1 MKNTLFAT
9 LFLSFACFYG
19 NAQTLHEAPSLQV
32 GLSGLSFTKGT
43 LDAELIAEIIA
54 EKQKEVKTK
63 LVKNMLL
70 KSIGVE
76 NGLFYTYIDNTINI
90 ITTEKDEKVR
100 AKNLLE
106 NTVNLSFVI
115 AYTDY
120 YLRTMQPKS
129 EELIDIRNL
138 ANAFDI
144 DTSLVQPGMSLE
156 GFTAIGYA
164 KQTSREVYN
173 IKEIDADEDAASRN
187 AFAGVL
193 LDIFAE
199 VVRKNESL
207 KELGLM
213 RTNYLQNAGA
223 TNAYLNLENQ
233 DIEKQYSDYLVKKKA
248 YENGKKKEKQTE
260 EWNAYLNLP
269 ETQCMLHQVHLEEML
284 DGSGKYKQ
292 PLDEL
297 ENMISYLRNNK
308 ADADAPKTSDELKA
322 YLSELNETYSAFET
336 ALKQT
341 GSEENE
347 NFFYNVNYK
356 LASQKSGLRE
366 SLIYKET
373 GIDAATLLGKKPA
386 DKTKTAL
393 LEGVVMKF
401 VNVSYKYKLFRQIVD
416 KRACADKIFADGT
429 GNLDMYIR
437 YFGLIKTLS
446 TKGKNTEAIFNAME
460 NTFPNCGN
468 PNSLYKT
475 ITSTY
480 DSAMQS
486 LRKVTTTGKNELDEL
501 TRINGFLGK
510 IKFVALNRFE
520 YMAEYENDIKPSL
533 DRLGAYSTKFL
544 VVRDS
549 LFSYLTCIDSSAKA
563 DMRKMGLNLNTGF
576 MAVFTRLDEFDK
588 VTTYDLYLNLLSDAG
603 DIFSDENMRNSINRI
618 LSFVRSYVKIEHDTN
633 KQISM
638 RLDVEGFI
646 YALQKI
652 NYNKFRP
659 VEFLFTVGTNN
670 AAFHWNALY
679 LTPDDSIK
687 NYSYIS
693 EKIGIKYKIWD
704 LAYTHSF
711 SKGETFTYYNKT
723 YVRTA
728 PASEPVVSNIHML
741 AYASGILYNIAN
753 TGTTKDFN
761 RPMLGVGL
769 GITFFNGLDMNFCV
783 GRPLQKDRGFFTGG
797 NPTFLNVGFDI
808 QFVEYIDRLN
818 KKRQDNQTQKRISDA
833 VTSQNKN

>member
-1 MKNTLFAT
+1 MKKVVCTALV
-9 LFLSFACFYG
+9 LFLAHFC
-19 NAQTLHEAPSLQV
+19 NAQSLHEAPSLQV

-120 YLRTMQPKS
+120 YLRTMQPNS
-129 EELIDIRNL
+129 DELIDIRNL
-138 ANAFDI
+138 AYAFDI

-164 KQTSREVYN
+164 KQTSREVNN
-173 IKEIDADEDAASRN
+173 IKEIDGDEDAASRN
-187 AFAGVL
+187 AFVGVL

-199 VVRKNESL
+199 VIRKNESL

-233 DIEKQYSDYLVKKKA
+233 DIRKQYGDYLVKKKA
-248 YENGKKKEKQTE
+248 YENGKKTAKETE
-260 EWNAYLNLP
+260 KWNAYLNQP
-269 ETQCMLHQVHLEEML
+269 ETQCMLQQIHLEEML
-284 DGSGKYKQ
+284 TGTGKFRQ

-297 ENMISYLRNNK
+297 ENIMNFLRNNN
-308 ADADAPKTSDELKA
+308 AEGNAPQASDALKA
-322 YLSELNETYSAFET
+322 YLKELNETYGSFET

-341 GSEENE
+341 QGDEKEY
-347 NFFYNVNYK
+347 FFYNINYK
-356 LASQKSGLRE
+356 QASAKSGLRE
-366 SLIYKET
+366 ELITKET
-373 GIDAATLLGKKPA
+373 GIDAAALLGKKPA
-386 DKTKTAL
+386 DKTKNAL
-393 LEGVVMKF
+393 LEGVVMKY

-416 KRACADKIFADGT
+416 KRASADKIFADGT
-429 GNLDMYIR
+429 AMLNMYIR

-446 TKGKNTEAIFNAME
+446 SKGKNTEAIFNAME
-460 NTFPNCGN
+460 HTFPNCGN
-468 PNSLYKT
+468 PNTLYKT
-475 ITSTY
+475 ISLTY
-480 DSAMQS
+480 DSAMLN
-486 LRKVTTTGKNELDEL
+486 LRNITATGKNELDEL

-510 IKFVALNRFE
+510 IKFVALNRYE
-520 YMAEYENDIKPSL
+520 YMAEYENDIKPAL

-544 VVRDS
+544 VMRDS

-576 MAVFTRLDEFDK
+576 MSVFTRLDEFDK

-618 LSFVRSYVKIEHDTN
+618 LTFVRSYVKIEHDSKN
-633 KQISM
+633 QISM

-646 YALQKI
+646 YALQKM

-679 LTPDDSIK
+679 LTPNDSIK
-687 NYSYIS
+687 NYSYVS

-711 SKGETFTYYNKT
+711 SKGETFTYYNRT

-769 GITFFNGLDMNFCV
+769 GVTFFNGLDMNFCV

-818 KKRQDNQTQKRISDA
+818 KKRQDNQTQKRISEA
-833 VTSQNKN
+833 VISQNKN